1 LHFVGD
7 GRGWALNTGT
17 RVWGW
22 VAFDR
27 ARSAQWIG
35 LAAALLGSATP
46 LAAQDTDSAVGRWS
60 MIAAARAADAGWAK
74 PIGFDVAGLGD
85 AWASG
90 IPYPMRYQPPQPAR
104 SARTWQKRAR
114 PEVGG
119 RGPNARADWFYYQ
132 RAYPLAEVPVG
143 ARQQALAE
151 AEKIAEV
158 RGRNKAGSNSPW
170 TLMGPTGFDS
180 RIEPTWGRMSGRVR
194 AMAIDPTNS
203 SRLLLGTATGGV
215 WLSANS
221 GATWTALTDNQPSLA
236 IGAVA
241 FDPGNPATLYAGT
254 GEANGTYYSAGIL
267 KSTNSGANWSVLGAS
282 VFNRG
287 AISGIAVSPADGN
300 VVVVC
305 ARNGKH
311 LPGAT
316 TGDDIGG
323 IYRSTDGGQSW
334 ARAAAN
340 FCTDLAVVATDFNVM
355 YHTATGV
362 GDEGGL
368 YKSID
373 AGVSWARVT
382 GAVGGADIG
391 RLAIGLSNQGT
402 RVWIG
407 GKIGGQ
413 VVIQRSTDSGN
424 SWSEP
429 LLTDIPEGGVDE
441 AIYQLYCESQCDYD
455 NAVAVNPF
463 DVNDVYLGGV
473 GAFRTRDGGATFS
486 QFGSNN
492 AGGGPLHVDH
502 HLVLFDRRAN
512 GVVYNGN
519 DGGIYRSADGGA
531 TWTSIGGN
539 LSTIQSYHISLHPTN
554 RNIIYTGNQDN
565 GTTRR
570 SDSNVWLELG
580 GGDGGYSAVNH
591 ANPQIVYASTTE
603 LSLQK
608 SLNAGED
615 RFQAPL
621 TQVPKVDGEP
631 VGFIAPFV
639 MDPVNPE
646 VLLAGT
652 NRVWR
657 TADGAQTWAPV
668 SEALTRTPD
677 GVITQ
682 IAIARSD
689 TSVAYT
695 VASDGSVGRS
705 GPGGFTLVQQAP
717 MPDRYATSVAVHPGD
732 PNTAYV
738 GFSGFDDS
746 TPSTPGHVFKTS
758 NGGASWT
765 NVSSN
770 LPDTPVNA
778 LAINPNV
785 PTEIYAGTDVGVFIS
800 SNGGGSWAKMN
811 AGLPNAAVASLAVN
825 ASTNVLAAATYGRS
839 VWFAELNS
847 SAPSGPQDEPSAS
860 RVTLPPPN
868 PAFGSCPGGF
878 FIASVADGPGAG
890 LTPGA
895 FGMELLLDDPGT
907 RVLAGGLNFGGLIDA
922 GQVGFAG
929 FNFTNAANENQLFNL
944 SLTGSP
950 ADNAAGSLIARVR
963 IVRPN
968 ADNTSTTVFDQ
979 VMPLTLAQSAT
990 GLIAVPPGFYVASV
1004 AVEGAPANLVGAEPE
1019 GQFFFSLTTSFVDRP
1034 GGGFQ
1039 GGVVVGGYHATHPFG
1054 GVSGFGAFCLAT
1066 PHSASVRVE
1075 SAPTYGASGA
1085 RDLRVRIA
1093 DPQGGTVIAVPG
1105 D

>member
-1 LHFVGD
+1 MFGF
-7 GRGWALNTGT
+7 AL
-17 RVWGW
+17 
-22 VAFDR
+22 
-27 ARSAQWIG
+27 
-35 LAAALLGSATP
+35 P
-46 LAAQDTDSAVGRWS
+46 LAAETGGPENAGWS
-60 MIAAARAADAGWAK
+60 MIAAARDADGGWAK
-74 PIGFDVAGLGD
+74 PIGFNVAGLGNPMD
-85 AWASG
+85 VG
-90 IPYPMRYQPPQPAR
+90 VPFPMRYQPPEPAR

-132 RAYPLAEVPVG
+132 RAYPLTEVPVG

-180 RIEPTWGRMSGRVR
+180 RIEPTWGRMSGRAR

-215 WLSANS
+215 WLSNDT
-221 GATWTALTDNQPSLA
+221 GASWTPLTDNQPSLA

-241 FDPGNPATLYAGT
+241 FDPGNPNTLYAGT
-254 GEANGTYYSAGIL
+254 GESNGTYYSAGIL
-267 KSTNSGANWSVLGAS
+267 KSTNGGASWSVLGAS

-287 AISGIAVSPADGN
+287 AISGIAVSPVDGN

-311 LPGAT
+311 LASGS

-323 IYRSTDGGQSW
+323 IYRSTDAGQTW
-334 ARAAAN
+334 ARTATN
-340 FCTDLAVVATDFNVM
+340 FCTDLAVVPTDFNVM

-362 GDEGGL
+362 GDNSGL
-368 YKSID
+368 YKSTD
-373 AGVSWARVT
+373 AGVSWTRVA
-382 GAVGGADIG
+382 GAVGGADIA
-391 RLAIGLSNQGT
+391 RLAIGVSNQGT

-407 GKIGGQ
+407 GKKGGQ

-424 SWSEP
+424 TWTEP
-429 LLTDIPEGGVDE
+429 LLTDIPARVDE
-441 AIYQLYCESQCDYD
+441 ASYQLYCESQCDYD
-455 NAVAVNPF
+455 NSVAVNPF
-463 DVNDVYLGGV
+463 DVNDVYLAGV
-473 GAFRTRDGGATFS
+473 GAFRTRDGGATFT
-486 QFGSNN
+486 QYGSNN
-492 AGGGPLHVDH
+492 GGGGQLHVDH
-502 HLVLFDRRAN
+502 HLVLFDRRAS
-512 GVVYNGN
+512 GVIYDAN
-519 DGGIYRSADGGA
+519 DGGIYRSADNGA

-554 RNIIYTGNQDN
+554 RNTIYTGNQDN

-580 GGDGGYSAVNH
+580 GGAGGYSAVNH

-615 RFQAPL
+615 RFQAPV
-621 TQVPKVDGEP
+621 TQVPKATGEP

-657 TADGAQTWAPV
+657 TADGAQSWAPV
-668 SEALTRTPD
+668 SEALTRTPE

-705 GPGGFTLVQQAP
+705 GPAGFALVQQAP

-746 TPSTPGHVFKTS
+746 TPATPGHVFKTS
-758 NGGASWT
+758 DGGVSWT

-778 LAINPNV
+778 VAINPNV
-785 PTEIYAGTDVGVFIS
+785 PTEIYVGTDVGVFIS
-800 SNGGGSWAKMN
+800 ANGGASWAKMN
-811 AGLPNAAVASLAVN
+811 AGLPNAGVASLAVN
-825 ASTNVLAAATYGRS
+825 ATTNVLAAATYGRS

-868 PAFGSCPGGF
+868 PANANCPGGF

-929 FNFTNAANENQLFNL
+929 FNFTNAANENQVFNL

-950 ADNAAGSLIARVR
+950 STDSAAALPVRVK
-963 IVRPN
+963 IVRQ
-968 ADNTSTTVFDQ
+968 TSPTDTTTVLDNL
-979 VMPLTLAQSAT
+979 VSITLAQPVT
-990 GLIAVPPGFYVASV
+990 GSITVPPGFYVATV
-1004 AVEGAPANLVGAEPE
+1004 AAEGAPAGSAGGAPE

-1066 PHSASVRVE
+1066 PHSASVRVL
-1075 SAPTYGASGA
+1075 SAPSYGATGA
-1085 RDLRVRIA
+1085 RDLRLRIA
-1093 DPQGGTVIAVPG
+1093 DPQGATVIAVPG

>member
-1 LHFVGD
+1 MFGF
-7 GRGWALNTGT
+7 ALP
-17 RVWGW
+17 
-22 VAFDR
+22 
-27 ARSAQWIG
+27 
-35 LAAALLGSATP
+35 LGAETAGSEDA
-46 LAAQDTDSAVGRWS
+46 GWS
-60 MIAAARAADAGWAK
+60 MIAAARDADGGWAK
-74 PIGFDVAGLGD
+74 PVGFDVAGLGNPME
-85 AWASG
+85 AG
-90 IPYPMRYQPPQPAR
+90 LPFPMRYQPPQPAR

-215 WLSANS
+215 WLSNDT
-221 GATWTALTDNQPSLA
+221 GASWTPLTDNQPSLA

-241 FDPGNPATLYAGT
+241 FDPTNPNTLYAGT

-267 KSTNSGANWSVLGAS
+267 KSTNGGANWSVLGAS

-287 AISGIAVSPADGN
+287 AISGIAVSPTDGN

-316 TGDDIGG
+316 TGDSIGG
-323 IYRSTDGGQSW
+323 IYRSTDGGLTW
-334 ARAAAN
+334 TITANN
-340 FCTDLAVVATDFNVM
+340 FCTDLAVVPTDFNVM

-362 GDEGGL
+362 GENGGL

-373 AGVSWARVT
+373 AGVSWSRVT

-407 GKIGGQ
+407 GKKGGQ
-413 VVIQRSTDSGN
+413 VVIQSSTDSGN
-424 SWSEP
+424 TWTAP
-429 LLTDIPEGGVDE
+429 LLTDIPERVDD
-441 AIYQLYCESQCDYD
+441 ASYPLYCESQCDYD
-455 NAVAVNPF
+455 NSVAVNPF
-463 DVNDVYLGGV
+463 DVNDVYLAGV

-486 QFGSNN
+486 QYGSNN
-492 AGGGPLHVDH
+492 AGGGQLHVDH

-512 GVVYNGN
+512 GVIYDAN
-519 DGGIYRSADGGA
+519 DGGIYRSSDNGA
-531 TWTSIGGN
+531 TWTSIGGT
-539 LSTIQSYHISLHPTN
+539 LPTIQSYHISLHPTN
-554 RNIIYTGNQDN
+554 RNTIYTGNQDN

-570 SDSNVWLELG
+570 TDSNVWVELG

-591 ANPQIVYASTTE
+591 ANPQIVYGSATE

-615 RFQAPL
+615 LFRAPV
-621 TQVPKVDGEP
+621 TQVPKATGEP

-657 TADGAQTWAPV
+657 TADGAQSWAPV
-668 SEALTRTPD
+668 SEALTRTPE

-695 VASDGSVGRS
+695 AASDGSVGRS
-705 GPGGFTLVQQAP
+705 GPAGFALVQKAP
-717 MPDRYATSVAVHPGD
+717 MPNRYATSVAVHPGD

-746 TPSTPGHVFKTS
+746 TPSTPGHVFKTTD
-758 NGGASWT
+758 GGASWS

-778 LAINPNV
+778 VAINPNV
-785 PTEIYAGTDVGVFIS
+785 PTEIYVGTDVGVFIS
-800 SNGGGSWAKMN
+800 ANGGGSWAKMN
-811 AGLPNAAVASLAVN
+811 AGLPNAGVASLAVN
-825 ASTNVLAAATYGRS
+825 ATTNVLAAATYGRS

-860 RVTLPPPN
+860 RVNLPPPN

-890 LTPGA
+890 VTPGA
-895 FGMELLLDDPGT
+895 FGMELLLDEPGT
-907 RVLAGGLNFGGLIDA
+907 RVLAGGLNFGGLVDA

-929 FNFTNAANENQLFNL
+929 FNFTNAANENQIFNL

-968 ADNTSTTVFDQ
+968 ADNTSITVFDQ
-979 VMPLTLAQSAT
+979 VMPLTLAQAAT
-990 GLIAVPPGFYVASV
+990 GVIAVPPGFYVASV
-1004 AVEGAPANLVGAEPE
+1004 AVEGAPANLIGAEPE

-1066 PHSASVRVE
+1066 PHSASARVL
-1075 SAPTYGASGA
+1075 SAPSYGATGA
-1085 RDLRVRIA
+1085 RDLRLRIA
-1093 DPQGGTVIAVPG
+1093 YPDGATVIAVPG